1 LYRNF
6 NEVIDGA
13 KKKGCVRISVAA
25 AQDREVLEAV
35 KEAYVLGLAD
45 PILVG
50 DASAIKPLL
59 SVTGLPEN
67 IRIVDVKD
75 LDQAALKAV
84 ELVHNGEADVLMKG
98 LINSSNF
105 LRAALNEE
113 VGLRSG
119 KMLCHFAAFE
129 IPGEK
134 KLAYYVD
141 GGMNIAPNLE
151 QKKQITT
158 LAVNAVR
165 LMGIDRPN
173 VAKLTANEQVNPK
186 MPATMDAKALV
197 DMWEAGEFPPCIME
211 GPIAMD
217 VAASAEA
224 AHHKGIDSKIAGD
237 VDIFVVP
244 TIEAGNMIGKTL
256 VYYAKAKIAGAIIG
270 ATNPIVMTSRADTA
284 EAKLHSIALACAI
297 TERGNAPAGEVLVK
311 SSCCA

>member
-1 LYRNF
+1 MYRNF
-6 NEVIDGA
+6 EEVIDGA
-13 KKKGCVRISVAA
+13 KKLGRVKISVAA
-25 AQDREVLEAV
+25 AQDKEVLEAV

-50 DASAIKPLL
+50 DEAVIRPMLAE
-59 SVTGLPEN
+59 VGLPEN
-67 IRIVDVKD
+67 TRIIDEKD
-75 LDQAALKAV
+75 IDKSALKAV
-84 ELVHNGEADVLMKG
+84 ELVHNGEAGVLMKG
-98 LINSSNF
+98 FVNSSNF

-119 KMLCHFAAFE
+119 RILCHFAAFE

-134 KLAYYVD
+134 KLAYHVD

-151 QKKQITT
+151 QKKQIIL
-158 LAVNAVR
+158 LAIEA
-165 LMGIDRPN
+165 LKSMGIENPN
-173 VAKLTANEQVNPK
+173 VAVLTANEQVNPK
-186 MPATMDAKALV
+186 MPATVDAKALV
-197 DMWEAGEFPPCIME
+197 DMAAAGEFPPCVME

-224 AHHKGIDSKIAGD
+224 AKHKGINSKIAGN

-256 VYYAKAKIAGAIIG
+256 VYYAKAKIAGVIIG

-284 EAKLHSIALACAI
+284 EAKLASIALACSMAARI
-297 TERGNAPAGEVLVK
+297 SGSTEDNCDREK
-311 SSCCA
+311 TCA